1 MHAIVQEGMGKK
13 KNPLRKYKGKAQYN
27 GFKNSTLPIG
37 VNMMNYMGENIV
49 RGTILTIMITIFLH
63 YR

>member
-1 MHAIVQEGMGKK
+1 MPLSKKVWEKK

-37 VNMMNYMGENIV
+37 VNMMNYMG
-49 RGTILTIMITIFLH
+49 
-63 YR
+63 